1 MPSLPNLDL
10 HKSGD
15 GVSILLSNHI
25 RTFYILTY
33 IHIEDSCFKLYKY
46 FTILCFY
53 CFIAIW

>member
-25 RTFYILTY
+25 RMKSEGSRNTKDWSNDAL
-33 IHIEDSCFKLYKY
+33 HQK
-46 FTILCFY
+46 
-53 CFIAIW
+53 